1 MAIHDIIRKAA
12 AHHPL
17 SPRPAN
23 DALIPVT
30 RLPGHV
36 RIDPAK
42 AIAVPGLTQAAL
54 QAQTA
59 ARYGSHALYEVI
71 LPPGASLKPHVRA
84 GQDLFY
90 GAGKT
95 AEGKSIFPDF
105 RKLSSA
111 HETAQIA
118 AAAMNAASLVVGQYY
133 MSLIDGELKAI
144 RGILQELLD
153 LQYQIGC
160 LAYTLMFGT
169 ASPEFCFSSY
179 SAGLARARTACDA
192 LCAWH
197 DAQIGRFGI
206 DLHAGTRRRQGVDA
220 FLHTI
225 PRLIDRQ
232 HEQRPIGESTAQ
244 LLRTQMH
251 PPADRL
257 TAFKSKFEQSTR
269 LLFDGET
276 LYYLND

>member
-1 MAIHDIIRKAA
+1 MAIQDIIRKAA

-17 SPRPAN
+17 SPKHAN

-42 AIAVPGLTQAAL
+42 AIAVRDPRVIARITDAVPGLSQAAL

-59 ARYGSHALYEVI
+59 VRYGSHALYEVI

-95 AEGKSIFPDF
+95 ADGKSVFPDF

-118 AAAMNAASLVVGQYY
+118 AAAMNAASIVVGQYY

-144 RGILQELLD
+144 RGVLQELLD
-153 LQYQIGC
+153 LQLDEYRGAIQ
-160 LAYTLMFGT
+160 A
-169 ASPEFCFSSY
+169 
-179 SAGLARARTACDA
+179 
-192 LCAWH
+192 
-197 DAQIGRFGI
+197 
-206 DLHAGTRRRQGVDA
+206 
-220 FLHTI
+220 
-225 PRLIDRQ
+225 LIDQVNKMTDHQAEVLLNDELRGRVLSALDACERDCARQ
-232 HEQRPIGESTAQ
+232 HEQRPIGESTAL

-251 PPADRL
+251 PPTDRL
-257 TAFKSKFEQSTR
+257 TAFESKFEQSSR

>member
-17 SPRPAN
+17 SPKPAN

-42 AIAVPGLTQAAL
+42 AIAVRDPRVIARITDAVPGLAQAAL

-71 LPPGASLKPHVRA
+71 LPPGANLKPHVRA

-105 RKLSSA
+105 RKLSNA

-118 AAAMNAASLVVGQYY
+118 AAAMNAASIVVGQYY

-153 LQYQIGC
+153 LQLDEYRGAIQ
-160 LAYTLMFGT
+160 A
-169 ASPEFCFSSY
+169 
-179 SAGLARARTACDA
+179 
-192 LCAWH
+192 
-197 DAQIGRFGI
+197 
-206 DLHAGTRRRQGVDA
+206 
-220 FLHTI
+220 
-225 PRLIDRQ
+225 LIDQ
-232 HEQRPIGESTAQ
+232 VNKMTDHQAEV
-244 LLRTQMH
+244 LLNDELRGRVLSALDACERDCARLPTGLPH
-251 PPADRL
+251 SNRSLSKAHACFL
-257 TAFKSKFEQSTR
+257 TARPSTI
-269 LLFDGET
+269 
-276 LYYLND
+276 